1 MNFQQKQ
8 KNFIWQT
15 LVLQNCLT
23 LSQPAKFTSKN
34 ITQYL
39 LGNRNKINIFKYDHL
54 KHLLLKIAPI
64 ISTLFHSHMKIKNKF
79 GRSTYIIPAKP
90 PRDPNKLIAWQKRMN
105 QLKKFSFKKYQYFYK
120 TIENK
125 KPIKILFATTNPV
138 FKKIIK
144 SAANLCNMP
153 FHTDRWLCGS
163 LTANS
168 RSKNHIIKN
177 NTKTDKI
184 EAYFNFKYR
193 SNKELPVKK
202 YSWHKTQKQLQRPTI
217 AIIPDIH
224 NNDMILRETNI
235 LKIPII
241 GLINSDCNTQIT
253 YPIFGNANSLQIV
266 HFFCHFIAVLIA
278 KEVIQQDYKTKSHR
292 IFAKTRWQLRK
303 EFIKLNRFAQRN
315 HKTPYVFK
323 SSRLF
328 KRTYKKWNKVFLK
341 YNLKKKRWNSKRLY
355 RTYRKQ
361 RLLQRTF
368 TKFKE
373 QLKKRRG
380 RLIFNTIK
388 RQNMRKRFNEITGNR
403 FYTQKNLTWL
413 LYESA
418 FYSDVKY
425 IPKQEITLALIIKLL
440 RAFKHKNMTKNKL
453 NKFFQKQ
460 SALTYIFLN
469 ILQLKPKTKYQDAHK
484 INFFE
489 YVSNNRKI
497 KSSLS
502 LTWLKKENLITNE
515 SLWRNAYWTYFR
527 SQNKKNKVRSRLS
540 RRTKARKFK
549 YQIRFVRVN
558 KAYYWESTNKLR
570 TNNQIQRL
578 TRIFV
583 KSQTRN
589 YLHLRMHLWY
599 KVSRYFNKKKRS
611 YCWIPWRFRKEIN
624 ILNRRLKFKKRFKNK
639 KKPNKRWKT
648 NKNLPKLV
656 TMDKYKSQTTR
667 VNKLKSKYSNNTK
680 NLPKK

>member
-1 MNFQQKQ
+1 
-8 KNFIWQT
+8 
-15 LVLQNCLT
+15 
-23 LSQPAKFTSKN
+23 
-34 ITQYL
+34 
-39 LGNRNKINIFKYDHL
+39 
-54 KHLLLKIAPI
+54 
-64 ISTLFHSHMKIKNKF
+64 
-79 GRSTYIIPAKP
+79 
-90 PRDPNKLIAWQKRMN
+90 
-105 QLKKFSFKKYQYFYK
+105 
-120 TIENK
+120 
-125 KPIKILFATTNPV
+125 
-138 FKKIIK
+138 
-144 SAANLCNMP
+144 
-153 FHTDRWLCGS
+153 
-163 LTANS
+163 
-168 RSKNHIIKN
+168 
-177 NTKTDKI
+177 
-184 EAYFNFKYR
+184 
-193 SNKELPVKK
+193 
-202 YSWHKTQKQLQRPTI
+202 
-217 AIIPDIH
+217 
-224 NNDMILRETNI
+224 
-235 LKIPII
+235 
-241 GLINSDCNTQIT
+241 
-253 YPIFGNANSLQIV
+253 
-266 HFFCHFIAVLIA
+266 
-278 KEVIQQDYKTKSHR
+278 
-292 IFAKTRWQLRK
+292 
-303 EFIKLNRFAQRN
+303 
-315 HKTPYVFK
+315 
-323 SSRLF
+323 
-328 KRTYKKWNKVFLK
+328 
-341 YNLKKKRWNSKRLY
+341 
-355 RTYRKQ
+355 
-361 RLLQRTF
+361 
-368 TKFKE
+368 
-373 QLKKRRG
+373 
-380 RLIFNTIK
+380 
-388 RQNMRKRFNEITGNR
+388 MRKRFNEITGNR

-667 VNKLKSKYSNNTK
+667 VNKLKSKYSNNIK